1 MDDHQAG
8 GMPGEAN
15 VYPWL
20 ERLLGRSLAD
30 VRVHDSGQAGALAAR
45 LGARAFAAGRHI
57 YVRPDLLRPLT
68 PQGVA
73 LLAHELTHAVE
84 QSDAPAIAAP
94 AMPLLTAPPAGPAA
108 GGTQRGEDSTAH
120 GGGPSP
126 PRLPPWPAR
135 GPRPTRAPRPSTR
148 RPWPTAS
155 IAGLLTSCA
164 PTASGMPAAGS
175 ISRKTGQRC
184 QILRNTR
191 ARTPAST
198 SG

>member
-108 GGTQRGEDSTAH
+108 PAPPAVQRALPS
-120 GGGPSP
+120 GGGEQSAVAAETAA
-126 PRLPPWPAR
+126 LAGAR
-135 GPRPTRAPRPSTR
+135 
-148 RPWPTAS
+148 
-155 IAGLLTSCA
+155 
-164 PTASGMPAAGS
+164 PAANAGAAP
-175 ISRKTGQRC
+175 IDPQAVADRVYRR
-184 QILRNTR
+184 IVDELRTDR
-191 ARTPAST
+191 ERHA
-198 SG
+198 GGW